1 MNYCGKCGSANGSK
15 ALFCRQCGTELNSQS
30 ALSFP
35 SAPLNVEFA
44 SRPTLIDPQ
53 PEGRRPGADSIQL
66 IAVDLTSTPPAS
78 SQGTQEQ
85 SGPLEMI
92 VPVEP
97 LAPPQPPPPQPSQS
111 AIVVVQPEM
120 TPPPARRVSTA
131 MGATG
136 IDPRSGPVQGLLQ
149 FPVNGPSA
157 VLAQASGLNPKP
169 AYGWKL
175 ITGLIVVSLLLCS
188 VLYLAMRDH
197 LLKASSGSAN
207 EERDL
212 IPVEEQSSKF
222 IQIGEQLRE
231 GGQYESAMDNF
242 QRALVLTPNNPKL
255 HFLIAQTYLSI
266 GLADEALK
274 AYKSLLRI
282 APEHLEARLQAAQLY
297 RMRGNWAAAYQEFQ
311 RIIAL
316 DQSSVQAAL
325 ALEAI
330 EVHQKEQ
337 TELQV
342 TTKRVVNKRKALP
355 KTTVLPSGNL
365 APAQVSLMPRRIGAE
380 SSINPPDG
388 LNLLRSEESPDP
400 RLVAETRKK
409 LGLRYLY
416 IKEYRAALKEFLP
429 IVQVTPDDKDDLYYF
444 IGSAYFGL
452 GDQAQAYYYYR
463 RVNGG
468 QYLAVAQ
475 NQAKKT
481 EKAMRE
487 ELKRRMNMLK
497 N

>member
-1 MNYCGKCGSANGSK
+1 MTMNYCGKCGSANGSK
-15 ALFCRQCGTELNSQS
+15 ALFCRQCGTELNSQ
-30 ALSFP
+30 AVLSCP
-35 SAPLNVEFA
+35 PAARNVEFA
-44 SRPTLIDPQ
+44 SRPTRLDPE
-53 PEGRRPGADSIQL
+53 PEGRRPGGDSIQPV
-66 IAVDLTSTPPAS
+66 AVDLTSTTPAS
-78 SQGTQEQ
+78 SQSTQEM

-97 LAPPQPPPPQPSQS
+97 LTPPQPPPPQPQPSQS
-111 AIVVVQPEM
+111 AIVVVKPEM

-136 IDPRSGPVQGLLQ
+136 IDPRSGPVQGVLQ

-197 LLKASSGSAN
+197 ILKASSSSAN

-222 IQIGEQLRE
+222 IQIGERLRE

-311 RIIAL
+311 RIIAI

-325 ALEAI
+325 SLEAI

-380 SSINPPDG
+380 SSITPPDR

-416 IKEYRAALKEFLP
+416 IKEYRAALNEFLP
-429 IVQVTPDDKDDLYYF
+429 IVLMTPDDKDLYYF

-452 GDQAQAYYYYR
+452 GDQAQAYDYY
-463 RVNGG
+463 
-468 QYLAVAQ
+468 
-475 NQAKKT
+475 
-481 EKAMRE
+481 
-487 ELKRRMNMLK
+487 
-497 N
+497 

>member
-15 ALFCRQCGTELNSQS
+15 ALFCRQCGTELSSQF

-35 SAPLNVEFA
+35 SAPLDVEFA
-44 SRPTLIDPQ
+44 AKSKLIDPQ
-53 PEGRRPGADSIQL
+53 PEASRPGSDSTQPA
-66 IAVDLTSTPPAS
+66 AVDQSSPSGS
-78 SQGTQEQ
+78 SQSMQDLSE
-85 SGPLEMI
+85 PVEMI

-97 LAPPQPPPPQPSQS
+97 RTPPPPPAPV
-111 AIVVVQPEM
+111 AIVAIQPEM
-120 TPPPARRVSTA
+120 IVHQVRRVTTP
-131 MGATG
+131 MGSSG
-136 IDPRSGPVQGLLQ
+136 IDPRSGPLPGVIQL
-149 FPVNGPSA
+149 PINGPSV

-169 AYGWKL
+169 TYGWKL
-175 ITGLIVVSLLLCS
+175 VTGLIIVSLLLCS
-188 VLYLAMRDH
+188 ILYFAMRDH
-197 LLKASSGSAN
+197 ILTASSSSGN

-212 IPVEEQSSKF
+212 VPVEEQSSQY
-222 IQIGEQLRE
+222 IQIGERLRE
-231 GGQYESAMDNF
+231 GGQYESALDNF
-242 QRALVLTPNNPKL
+242 QRALVLTPNNPKPYY
-255 HFLIAQTYLSI
+255 LIAQTYLSI

-297 RMRGNWAAAYQEFQ
+297 RMRGNWNAAYQEFQ

-337 TELQV
+337 SEPPV
-342 TTKRVVNKRKALP
+342 TRKRVAHKRTVVP

-365 APAQVSLMPRRIGAE
+365 APAQVSLLPRKLVAE

-388 LNLLRSEESPDP
+388 LNQNRSEESPDP

-416 IKEYRAALKEFLP
+416 IKEYRAAINEFLP
-429 IVQVTPDDKDDLYYF
+429 LLRMTPEDKDLYYF

-452 GDQAQAYYYYR
+452 GDQAQAYEYYR
-463 RVNGG
+463 RVDGG
-468 QYLAVAQ
+468 QYLTVAQ

-481 EKAMRE
+481 EKAARE
-487 ELKRRMNMLK
+487 ELKRRMNKLK